1 MFTETHLFNWV
12 ILPLLIYFARVI
24 DVSLGTMRIISLSR
38 DLRKIAPLLGFL
50 EILIWLVAIRQIFN
64 NLNNPL
70 CYIAYAGGFATG
82 IYTGMGIERRLAIG
96 LRVVRIITRYDA
108 SKLIAVLREKG
119 FGLTTIDAEGSAG
132 AVKIIFSIVKRRDI
146 QEVTSLVKHYNP
158 NAFFTIEDIRSAQE
172 GTFPSNGLNRSD
184 FWSLFMNY
192 EKKAK

>member
-1 MFTETHLFNWV
+1 MFYDTTLFNWV
-12 ILPLLIYFARVI
+12 ILPLLIFCARVV

-50 EILIWLVAIRQIFN
+50 EILIWLIAIRQIFN
-64 NLNNPL
+64 NLNNPA

-96 LRVVRIITRYDA
+96 LRVVRIITRFD
-108 SKLIAVLREKG
+108 SSILIATLREKG
-119 FGLTTIDAEGSAG
+119 FGVTTIDAEGSTG
-132 AVKIIFSIVKRRDI
+132 AVKIIFTMVKRRDVHD
-146 QEVTSLVKHYNP
+146 VTALINEHNP
-158 NAFFTIEDIRSAQE
+158 NAFFTVEDIRSAKE
-172 GTFPSNGLNRSD
+172 GTFPVNGNNRSD